1 MERQLPGFEMVHVV
15 DRAEDFRNW
24 LPQLT
29 ELLEQ
34 VPILLVLDNLGKPA
48 DRVGKWR
55 DERWGM
61 LIAAILAPGGLSP
74 ASS

>member
-1 MERQLPGFEMVHVV
+1 MLSIAPRISGT
-15 DRAEDFRNW
+15 W

-34 VPILLVLDNLGKPA
+34 VPILLVLDNLESLLTASGQ
-48 DRVGKWR
+48 WR

-61 LIAAILAPGGLSP
+61 LIAAILAPGGLSRVVLTSRIP
-74 ASS
+74 A